1 MEQLQIRQAKL
12 EDIPALE
19 EMYKRRVLFNNEH
32 DIAQWYL
39 HEVTWEA
46 LSELYTIEDCYVGEV
61 NGDIACACFIVDIDE
76 LYWPECGPK
85 ESLYLHKICVDPN
98 YRGRGYSDA
107 LITFFKEKGRKEGYP
122 DVRLDVR
129 KHKKALRD
137 MYERNGFTLVKY
149 GDFVPEF
156 STALYHYKF

>member
-1 MEQLQIRQAKL
+1 MEQFIIRQAKL
-12 EDIPALE
+12 TDIAALE
-19 EMYKRRVLFNNEH
+19 DMYRRRVLFNNEH
-32 DIAQWYL
+32 DIAQWHL

-61 NGDIACACFIVDIDE
+61 NGTIACACFIVDIDE
-76 LYWPECGPK
+76 LYWPECKAK

-98 YRGRGYSDA
+98 FRGKGYSDA
-107 LITFFKEKGRKEGYP
+107 LITFFKEKGRQEGYP
-122 DVRLDVR
+122 CVRLDVR

-156 STALYHYKF
+156 STALYHYVF

>member
-1 MEQLQIRQAKL
+1 MEQFIIRQAKL
-12 EDIPALE
+12 TDIAALE
-19 EMYKRRVLFNNEH
+19 DMYRRRVLFNNEH
-32 DIAQWYL
+32 DIAQWHL

-61 NGDIACACFIVDIDE
+61 NGTITCACFIVDIDE
-76 LYWPECGPK
+76 LYWPECKAK

-98 YRGRGYSDA
+98 FRGKGYSDA
-107 LITFFKEKGRKEGYP
+107 LITFFKEKGRQEGYP
-122 DVRLDVR
+122 CVRLDVR

-156 STALYHYKF
+156 STALYHYVF